1 MLSLQAQDAD
11 GYFLFLPVRLTI
23 SPVRKNGKLVHDS
36 CPPFSQT
43 AIQTTLKRRRSDTSQ
58 SISDI
63 IPLLSS
69 IGSYSNL
76 PPSKLN
82 LSSAMDTLK
91 LLNSRSVIHKSI
103 TLNRRGLLW
112 WGARVF
118 HLGRYNFPHACKY
131 RSQGFPSMLRA
142 IREWWPYGDKHG
154 ILIQEAQKADSPQK
168 QGNKDQGSGEIDR
181 TSLVVDTDGP
191 TPAWLRFYATFVIA
205 VK

>member
-1 MLSLQAQDAD
+1 MFFLQAQDVD
-11 GYFLFLPVRLTI
+11 GYFMWLPVRLTI

-82 LSSAMDTLK
+82 LSSAMDTLQ
-91 LLNSRSVIHKSI
+91 LLNFHSVIHKSI
-103 TLNRRGLLW
+103 PLNRRGLLW
-112 WGARVF
+112 
-118 HLGRYNFPHACKY
+118 
-131 RSQGFPSMLRA
+131 
-142 IREWWPYGDKHG
+142 
-154 ILIQEAQKADSPQK
+154 
-168 QGNKDQGSGEIDR
+168 
-181 TSLVVDTDGP
+181 
-191 TPAWLRFYATFVIA
+191 
-205 VK
+205 